1 MVEAGEVPDIGSRV
15 RLVSTTWN
23 GPTEVEGVLLAPSSE
38 GHLTVKMVN
47 GYNATYDLSSIE
59 EIELLGSIVG
69 GVGEVSPVEVN
80 QNLPLVHILHT
91 GGTIASKVDYATGA
105 VTARFEPEEIIASVP
120 ELLSVARIE
129 TRKLGNMWSDDIRP
143 LHWNQ
148 MAEAAA
154 ASFDE
159 GAEGVVITHGTDT
172 MHISAA
178 ALAFAF
184 SGGGGVPAG
193 RIAFTGSQR
202 SSDRGSTDG
211 AENLIAAVHWAASGP
226 KPSGSGDSTV
236 VVMHAAGDD
245 GIMAVIPGCVARKN
259 HSSRRDAFTSIN
271 QPSIATISVA
281 KGEAILDLNDSYNTN
296 SQECTV
302 ENTPSLFDTDV
313 KILQLVAGSHLHADQ
328 IKHAS
333 AHGYSAILFWGT
345 GLGHLPIDNPGNA
358 PENDEVRAALID
370 YIGGGGAVVM
380 ATQCISGPVHLDVYS
395 KGREQQEIG
404 VLGHGTNFPPETA
417 LVKLHYLLSR
427 DLSGDELASAWRD
440 DLVGENPSDI

>member
-1 MVEAGEVPDIGSRV
+1 M
-15 RLVSTTWN
+15 
-23 GPTEVEGVLLAPSSE
+23 
-38 GHLTVKMVN
+38 
-47 GYNATYDLSSIE
+47 
-59 EIELLGSIVG
+59 
-69 GVGEVSPVEVN
+69 
-80 QNLPLVHILHT
+80 
-91 GGTIASKVDYATGA
+91 
-105 VTARFEPEEIIASVP
+105 
-120 ELLSVARIE
+120 
-129 TRKLGNMWSDDIRP
+129 
-143 LHWNQ
+143 
-148 MAEAAA
+148 
-154 ASFDE
+154 
-159 GAEGVVITHGTDT
+159 
-172 MHISAA
+172 
-178 ALAFAF
+178 
-184 SGGGGVPAG
+184 
-193 RIAFTGSQR
+193 
-202 SSDRGSTDG
+202 
-211 AENLIAAVHWAASGP
+211 IAAVHWAASGP

-281 KGEAILDLNDSYNTN
+281 KGEVTLDLNDSYNSN
-296 SQECTV
+296 SQERTV
-302 ENTPSLFDTDV
+302 ENAPSLFDTDV
-313 KILQLVAGSHLHADQ
+313 KILQLVAGSHLYADQ

-404 VLGHGTNFPPETA
+404 VLGHGTNFPPDTA

>member
-1 MVEAGEVPDIGSRV
+1 
-15 RLVSTTWN
+15 
-23 GPTEVEGVLLAPSSE
+23 
-38 GHLTVKMVN
+38 
-47 GYNATYDLSSIE
+47 
-59 EIELLGSIVG
+59 
-69 GVGEVSPVEVN
+69 
-80 QNLPLVHILHT
+80 
-91 GGTIASKVDYATGA
+91 
-105 VTARFEPEEIIASVP
+105 
-120 ELLSVARIE
+120 
-129 TRKLGNMWSDDIRP
+129 
-143 LHWNQ
+143 
-148 MAEAAA
+148 
-154 ASFDE
+154 
-159 GAEGVVITHGTDT
+159 
-172 MHISAA
+172 
-178 ALAFAF
+178 
-184 SGGGGVPAG
+184 
-193 RIAFTGSQR
+193 
-202 SSDRGSTDG
+202 
-211 AENLIAAVHWAASGP
+211 
-226 KPSGSGDSTV
+226 
-236 VVMHAAGDD
+236 MHAAGDD

-281 KGEAILDLNDSYNTN
+281 KGEVTLDLNDSYNSN
-296 SQECTV
+296 SQERTV
-302 ENTPSLFDTDV
+302 ENAPSLFDTDV
-313 KILQLVAGSHLHADQ
+313 KILQLVAGSHLYADQ

-404 VLGHGTNFPPETA
+404 VLGHGTNFPPDTA